1 MTTHYMASLFLC
13 FRSLFPTQITN
24 KRTTRMKGT
33 TLGRIKGAG
42 HFAAERRSASARRS
56 GKKSMGIRVRRMSE
70 QFVAGGKLHKT
81 TEIHDRNTV
90 THEAD
95 DTEIVRNEQIAKPP
109 FVLHVP
115 EQIQHLS
122 LYGGVKG
129 GYWLIAYHQRR
140 IRHQRSCHGNSLPLP
155 AGKLM
160 GKKPGLLR
168 SQFHLLKYGAY
179 FFLYLSRGK
188 LRSGHTQR
196 LGNGGSYSEPRV
208 QGGKGILKN
217 HLDTAGTLFSSI

>member
-42 HFAAERRSASARRS
+42 HFAAERCSASARRC
-56 GKKSMGIRVRRMSE
+56 GKKGLGIRMRRMPE
-70 QFVAGGKLHKT
+70 QFVAGGKFYKT
-81 TEIHDRNTV
+81 AKIHDRNTM
-90 THEAD
+90 THETDYA
-95 DTEIVRNEQIAKPP
+95 EIMRNKQIAKPP
-109 FVLHVP
+109 FILHVP

-129 GYWLIAYHQRR
+129 GYRLVAYHQSR
-140 IRHQRSCHGNSLPLP
+140 ISHQSPCHGNSLPLA

-160 GKKPGLLR
+160 RKKPSMLR
-168 SQFHLLKYGAY
+168 PQFHLLKHGAY

-196 LGNGGSYSEPRV
+196 FGNRGPHSEPRV
-208 QGGKGILKN
+208 QGRKGILKN
-217 HLDTAGTLFSSI
+217 HLDTTGAFFGSV

>member
-1 MTTHYMASLFLC
+1 M
-13 FRSLFPTQITN
+13 P
-24 KRTTRMKGT
+24 
-33 TLGRIKGAG
+33 
-42 HFAAERRSASARRS
+42 
-56 GKKSMGIRVRRMSE
+56 E
-70 QFVAGGKLHKT
+70 QFVAGGKFYKT
-81 TEIHDRNTV
+81 AKIHDRNTM
-90 THEAD
+90 THETDYA
-95 DTEIVRNEQIAKPP
+95 EIMRNKQIAKPP
-109 FVLHVP
+109 FILHVP